1 MPTQNYFNKYPAF
14 PSDVPTAQLPRLSLS
29 KLLDYDNA
37 ESDALFKACRSM
49 GFFLLDFQG
58 CTEGEMF
65 LQRAERM
72 FDLNE
77 EVNALDVDKL
87 MKHAYQPPHSLF
99 G

>member
-1 MPTQNYFNKYPAF
+1 MPTQKYFNKYPPF
-14 PSDVPTAQLPRLSLS
+14 PSDVLTAQLPRLSLS
-29 KLLDYDNA
+29 KLLDNDGA

-58 CTEGEMF
+58 CTEGETF
-65 LQRAERM
+65 LKKAEKM

-77 EVNALDVDKL
+77 EVNAMDVDEL